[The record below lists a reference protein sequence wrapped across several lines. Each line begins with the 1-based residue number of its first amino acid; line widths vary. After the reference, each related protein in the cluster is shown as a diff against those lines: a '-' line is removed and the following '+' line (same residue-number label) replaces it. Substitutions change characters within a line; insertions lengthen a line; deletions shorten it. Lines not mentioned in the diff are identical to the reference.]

1 MRADRVV
8 VSTVEA
14 VLFEMLETADHKC
27 FKDIQALL
35 K

>member
-1 MRADRVV
+1 V

-14 VLFEMLETADHKC
+14 VLFEMLETPDHKC